1 MSQSINTNISALTA
15 QRNAAK
21 VSGELSTSMARLSSG
36 LRINGAKDDAAG
48 VAIVER
54 FTSQIRGLNQA
65 ARNANDGI
73 SLAQTAEGSL
83 GAMSSNLQRIREL
96 AVQSA
101 NATNNSTDRKALQ
114 QEVSQLASELDRV
127 AKTTQFNG
135 KNLFDGS
142 FGTQAFQVGAN
153 ANQVINTSMVNART
167 TAYGNNT
174 VGGSGVSAANSATV
188 NGILAATAT
197 ISGSLGSATVNVSA
211 NAVAKDVA
219 TNINAQTGSTGV
231 TASARTEAQVSFA
244 SAGAYTLSLKSD
256 NSTAQTI
263 SFTLTAS
270 GTADGLSSALSAINE
285 HTSKTGVAATLNA
298 DGNAIVLTNETGNDV
313 LLSDTATANAG
324 NVTVNKLNAAGA
336 TTAAATL
343 TSNTTADNALSSG
356 YITLDSEKSFSAV
369 DSATG
374 SYFGATA
381 QNSTLNTVAAVDVS
395 TYAGAS
401 SALKVVDAALS
412 LLNSERAKLGAL
424 QSRFESTVSN
434 NQAASENLTASRGR
448 IQDADFAKETAALSR
463 ANVLQQAANAMLA
476 QANQAPQ
483 QVLQLLRGG

>member
-1 MSQSINTNISALTA
+1 MTTNA
-15 QRNAAK
+15 R
-21 VSGELSTSMARLSSG
+21 GLSTVMQQLSTG
-36 LRINGAKDDAAG
+36 KRINNAVDDVAG
-48 VAIVER
+48 MAISTR
-54 FTSQIRGLNQA
+54 LTSQIRGLNQA
-65 ARNANDGI
+65 VRNTNDGI
-73 SLAQTAEGSL
+73 SMAQTAEGSL
-83 GAMSSNLQRIREL
+83 DEVTNMLQRMRELKVQSSNGTY
-96 AVQSA
+96 SA
-101 NATNNSTDRKALQ
+101 GDIANITAEQDALGAQ
-114 QEVSQLASELDRV
+114 ISSVLKNTA
-127 AKTTQFNG
+127 FNG

-174 VGGSGVSAANSATV
+174 VGGSGVAAATSGTL
-188 NGILAATAT
+188 NGIGAATAT

-343 TSNTTADNALSSG
+343 TANTTAENALSSG

-374 SYFGATA
+374 SYFGTTN
-381 QNSTLNTVAAVDVS
+381 QNSTLDSVAATDVS
-395 TYAGAS
+395 TFANATKAIKS
-401 SALKVVDAALS
+401 MDAALQFV
-412 LLNSERAKLGAL
+412 NTERAKLGAL

-434 NQAASENLTASRGR
+434 LTVASENLTASRGR

-463 ANVLQQAANAMLA
+463 ANVLQQAANAMIA
-476 QANQAPQ
+476 QANQAPSQ
-483 QVLQLLRGG
+483 ILSLLR

>member
-1 MSQSINTNISALTA
+1 MSQSINTNVMSLTA
-15 QRNAAK
+15 QRNSAK
-21 VSGELSTSMARLSSG
+21 VAGDLSTSMARLSSG
-36 LRINGAKDDAAG
+36 LRINTAKDDAAG
-48 VAIVER
+48 LAISER

-65 ARNANDGI
+65 ARNANDAI
-73 SLAQTAEGSL
+73 SLSQTAEGAL
-83 GAMSSNLQRIREL
+83 GSMSSNLQRIREL

-174 VGGSGVSAANSATV
+174 VGGSGVAAATSGTL
-188 NGILAATAT
+188 NGIGGATAT
-197 ISGSLGSATVNVSA
+197 ISGSLGSATVTVGA

-219 TNINAQTGSTGV
+219 TNINAQSGSTGV

-343 TSNTTADNALSSG
+343 TSNTTAENALSSG

-381 QNSTLNTVAAVDVS
+381 QNSTLDSVAATDVS
-395 TYAGAS
+395 TFANATKAIKS
-401 SALKVVDAALS
+401 MDAALQFV
-412 LLNSERAKLGAL
+412 NTERAKLGAL

-434 NQAASENLTASRGR
+434 LTVASENLTASRGR

-463 ANVLQQAANAMLA
+463 ANVLQQAANAMIA
-476 QANQAPQ
+476 QANQAPSQ
-483 QVLQLLRGG
+483 ILSLLR

>member
-1 MSQSINTNISALTA
+1 MSQSINTNVMSLTA
-15 QRNAAK
+15 QRNSAK
-21 VSGELSTSMARLSSG
+21 VAGDLSTSMARLSSG
-36 LRINGAKDDAAG
+36 LRINTAKDDAAG
-48 VAIVER
+48 LAISER

-65 ARNANDGI
+65 ARNANDAI
-73 SLAQTAEGSL
+73 SLSQTAEGAL
-83 GAMSSNLQRIREL
+83 GSMSSNLQRIREL

-174 VGGSGVSAANSATV
+174 VGGSGVAAATSGTL
-188 NGILAATAT
+188 NGIGGATAT
-197 ISGSLGSATVNVSA
+197 ISGSLGSATVTVGA

-343 TSNTTADNALSSG
+343 TANTTAENALSSG

-381 QNSTLNTVAAVDVS
+381 QNSTLDSVAATDVS
-395 TYAGAS
+395 TFANATKAIKS
-401 SALKVVDAALS
+401 MDAALQFV
-412 LLNSERAKLGAL
+412 NTERAKLGAL

-434 NQAASENLTASRGR
+434 LTVASENLTASRGR

-463 ANVLQQAANAMLA
+463 ANVLQQAANAMIA
-476 QANQAPQ
+476 QANQAPSQ
-483 QVLQLLRGG
+483 ILSLLR

>member
-135 KNLFDGS
+135 KNLFDGT

-153 ANQVINTSMVNART
+153 ANQVISAGMVNART
-167 TAYGNNT
+167 TAIGNYT

-219 TNINAQTGSTGV
+219 TNINAQSGSTGV

-343 TSNTTADNALSSG
+343 TNNTTADNALSSG

-374 SYFGATA
+374 SYFGSAA
-381 QNSTLNTVAAVDVS
+381 VNSTLNTVAAVDVS
-395 TYAGAS
+395 TYAGAN